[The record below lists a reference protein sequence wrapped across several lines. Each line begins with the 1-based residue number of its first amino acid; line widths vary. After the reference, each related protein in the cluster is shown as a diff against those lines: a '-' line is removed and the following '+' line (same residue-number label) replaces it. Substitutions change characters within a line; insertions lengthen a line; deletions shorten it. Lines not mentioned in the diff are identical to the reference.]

1 MSQTPVPG
9 HKFRALHRLLL
20 MIALA
25 VPVGPSFAQDW
36 QPTGAP
42 FYRGLESIAAVANGP
57 TQPSQI
63 HLAEPALL
71 ERLSTYHWNHGKG
84 RTPGVIGLRNTT
96 GALLGSWSASG
107 SDGQGGV
114 ANAYWNAQPGIVL
127 QPGTYDVVDSDPA
140 SWATNAELGFRGM
153 FSASFRRVVAITP
166 LSPVASSSATQQV
179 SVGPLSILVPAD
191 WQRRDGPAEDN
202 PHYDAPAPSPGLG
215 PSIAIYIGDP
225 QPIEATPPVQRVT
238 IAGRQVLLQSWA
250 GEDDDVQGLTVI
262 LPDVLSGKTA
272 LVMGWGPRGSWAKDR
287 VRIWAIFNSI
297 TLAQPSGVSPAAAP
311 NDGQRSGLQNADG
324 FDPAKYLE
332 QLGARLQ

>member
-215 PSIAIYIGDP
+215 RSIA
-225 QPIEATPPVQRVT
+225 
-238 IAGRQVLLQSWA
+238 L
-250 GEDDDVQGLTVI
+250 
-262 LPDVLSGKTA
+262 
-272 LVMGWGPRGSWAKDR
+272 
-287 VRIWAIFNSI
+287 
-297 TLAQPSGVSPAAAP
+297 
-311 NDGQRSGLQNADG
+311 
-324 FDPAKYLE
+324 
-332 QLGARLQ
+332 